1 MLFIQRAYLDD
12 FWQTCKVFEKREK
25 EEDRECGISVN
36 GALMTFPEEDE
47 ER

>member
-1 MLFIQRAYLDD
+1 MISDKPAS
-12 FWQTCKVFEKREK
+12 FEKREK
-25 EEDRECGISVN
+25 EEEDRECGISVN